1 MKYLFLLFFL
11 ITFSFA
17 HKVNLFITNEN
28 EKLEIYSYFA
38 NGAPCINCEF
48 TIKSEDKV
56 IFEDKLNREGIFLY
70 KPTKQNIE
78 ITVDA
83 AGGHI
88 AQQKVT
94 VDNIKHEDIKEHL
107 KEEKSIEYI
116 KIILGLGLI
125 FLLFF
130 LLKRFKK

>member
-17 HKVNLFITNEN
+17 HKVNLFVTNQDN
-28 EKLEIYSYFA
+28 SLEIYSYFA
-38 NGAPCINCEF
+38 NGNPCINCEF
-48 TIKSEDKV
+48 TVRSEDKV
-56 IFEDKLNREGIFLY
+56 IFKDKLNSEGIFLY
-70 KPTKQNIE
+70 KPTTKNIE
-78 ITVDA
+78 ITIDA
-83 AGGHI
+83 GGGHI

-94 VDNIKHEDIKEHL
+94 VDNIKHEDINEHV
-107 KEEKSIEYI
+107 KEEKKVQYF
-116 KIILGLGLI
+116 KIILGLVVI